1 MHWQGIRLFKGW
13 ISMIYDN
20 ENKNEN
26 ILQNTVGSCACLS
39 VPGDLLC
46 DVFNGT

>member
-1 MHWQGIRLFKGW
+1 MAMK
-13 ISMIYDN
+13 MKMKTKIYY
-20 ENKNEN
+20 
-26 ILQNTVGSCACLS
+26 NTVGSCACLS